1 MLHRVTRRQRSGGKR
16 QHTRGK
22 KEAHYRVGLQYEC
35 GDGVAKDSVQA
46 ARWYQKAAE
55 QGHPRAQFKF
65 GTYVDMG
72 VALTSH
78 LKSVDWFKKA
88 ADQGDAEAQLALG
101 FKYYDGR
108 DIKQNPYETARLW
121 KLSAEQGFE
130 LAQFFW
136 GQLLESGRCGVSKNK
151 KEAIKWFKK
160 AAEQG
165 NSDAKGKLRSLGVKF

>member
-35 GDGVAKDSVQA
+35 GDGVAKDSAQA

-55 QGHPRAQFKF
+55 QDHPRAQFKF

-72 VALTSH
+72 VA
-78 LKSVDWFKKA
+78 
-88 ADQGDAEAQLALG
+88 EAQLVLG
-101 FKYYDGR
+101 FKYYGGR
-108 DIKQNPYETARLW
+108 DIKQNPFETARPW

-130 LAQFFW
+130 VAHFFW

-151 KEAIKWFKK
+151 KEAIKWLKK

-165 NSDAKGKLRSLGVKF
+165 NTDAQSKLRSLGVKF